1 MKNFWGSFLG
11 SILGASIAG
20 ILFAILVIAGVA
32 AVISSEFGDSE
43 QAKTEAEDKTV
54 LHLTFSYPVVDA
66 SDQNPFAEIDFG
78 SGTNTKLTLWE
89 TINILDYASTDAK
102 VVGLFLDIEGLSTGM
117 GNAYEIRQALERFKA
132 KGKFIA
138 TYSEGLSQKA
148 YYFASVSTHLSLNA
162 HSDFL
167 LNGMGAELLF
177 FRGVLDKLGVEPY
190 AVRPVGNKFKSAV
203 EPFLLAQASESNRIQ
218 MRALMGS
225 MWKSMGAALAAKN
238 KIKPLVLDSLING
251 LFVTSALDAQK
262 HRFSDTLEYR
272 DEFMNRLAKLAG
284 WEEWSPEDSPLLPLD
299 AYGKIALTNLALD
312 DDSENQIAILVAEGD
327 IVDGKSSQGM
337 VGSKSLNQSIRELR
351 ENDEVK
357 AVVLRVNSPGGSALA
372 SELMWRELALLKAK
386 KPVVV
391 SMGNLAASGGYYI
404 ACHASKIYANPTTI
418 TGSIGVFGLLFNA
431 KGLLNDKLG
440 VTTDTV
446 NLHNNGDFPTGSR
459 PLRDREKQVLENMV
473 TRIYGEFTQ
482 RVADGRKMKIEQVDS
497 IGQGRVW
504 SGEQAKQLGLVDELG
519 GLKDAVKAA
528 AKLAKLDDFSTAVY
542 PKPADPFQAFF
553 DGLSENSKAI
563 LKKEGLGLG
572 IEWLTLVKKVENMKG
587 VNARMPFDIKFND

>member
-66 SDQNPFAEIDFG
+66 PDQNPFAEIDFG

-337 VGSKSLNQSIRELR
+337 VGSKSLNESIRELR

>member
-20 ILFAILVIAGVA
+20 ILFAFLVIAGVA

-482 RVADGRKMKIEQVDS
+482 RVADGRKMKMEQVDS

-504 SGEQAKQLGLVDELG
+504 SGEQAKKLGLVDELG

>member
-20 ILFAILVIAGVA
+20 ILFAFLVIAGVA

-225 MWKSMGAALAAKN
+225 MWKSMGSALAAKN

>member
-1 MKNFWGSFLG
+1 
-11 SILGASIAG
+11 
-20 ILFAILVIAGVA
+20 
-32 AVISSEFGDSE
+32 
-43 QAKTEAEDKTV
+43 
-54 LHLTFSYPVVDA
+54 VVDA
-66 SDQNPFAEIDFG
+66 QDQNPFAEIDFG

>member
-11 SILGASIAG
+11 SVLGASFAG
-20 ILFAILVIAGVA
+20 VLFAFLVIAGVA
-32 AVISSEFGDSE
+32 AVISSEFGGSE
-43 QAKTEAEDKTV
+43 QAKTEAEEKTV
-54 LHLTFSYPVVDA
+54 LHITFSYPVVDA
-66 SDQNPFAEIDFG
+66 PDQNPFAEIDFG

-89 TINILDYASTDAK
+89 TINILDYASTDEK

-218 MRALMGS
+218 MRSLMGS
-225 MWKSMGAALAAKN
+225 MWKSMGAALVAKN

-251 LFVTSALDAQK
+251 LLVSSALDAQK

-431 KGLLNDKLG
+431 KGLLNDRLG

-482 RVADGRKMKIEQVDS
+482 RVADGRTMKIEKVDS

>member
-20 ILFAILVIAGVA
+20 VLFAILVIAGVA
-32 AVISSEFGDSE
+32 AVVSSEFGGSE
-43 QAKTEAEDKTV
+43 QVQTEAEEKTV
-54 LHLTFSYPVVDA
+54 LHLTFSYPVVD
-66 SDQNPFAEIDFG
+66 SPDQNPLAEIDFG
-78 SGTNTKLTLWE
+78 SGTKGKLTLWE
-89 TINILDYASTDAK
+89 TINVLDYASTDDK
-102 VVGLFLDIEGLSTGM
+102 VVGIFLDMEGLSTGM
-117 GNAYEIRQALERFKA
+117 GNAFEIRQALERFKS

-177 FRGVLDKLGVEPY
+177 FRGVLDKIGVEPY
-190 AVRPVGNKFKSAV
+190 AVRPSGNKFKSAV
-203 EPFLLAQASESNRIQ
+203 EPFLLTQASESNRIQ

-225 MWKSMGAALAAKN
+225 MWKSMGSSLVAKN
-238 KIKPLVLDSLING
+238 KLPSVTLDSLING
-251 LFVTSALDAQK
+251 LHITSALDAQK
-262 HRFSDTLEYR
+262 YRFSDTLEYR

-284 WEEWSPEDSPLLPLD
+284 WEKWSEDESPLQSLED
-299 AYGKIALTNLALD
+299 YGKMALANLALSNE
-312 DDSENQIAILVAEGD
+312 SENQVAILVAEGD

-337 VGSKSLNQSIRELR
+337 VGSTSLNQSIRELR
-351 ENDEVK
+351 ENDDVK

-404 ACHASKIYANPTTI
+404 SCHASVVFANPTTI

-431 KGLLNDKLG
+431 KGLLNEKLG
-440 VTTDTV
+440 VTTDTI
-446 NLHNNGDFPTGSR
+446 NLHANGDFSTGSR
-459 PLRDREKQVLENMV
+459 PLREREKEVLEKMV

-482 RVADGRKMKIEQVDS
+482 RVANGRSMKVDMVDS

-504 SGEQAKQLGLVDELG
+504 SGEQAKQLGLVDGLG
-519 GLKDAVKAA
+519 GLKEAVQEA
-528 AKLAKLDDFSTAVY
+528 AKLAKVSDYTTAVY
-542 PKPADPFQAFF
+542 PKPVDPFEAFF
-553 DGLSENSKAI
+553 EGLSENSKAL
-563 LKKEGLGLG
+563 LKKEGLGFG
-572 IEWLTLVKKVENMKG
+572 IEWLALLKKVENMQG
-587 VNARMPFDIKFND
+587 VNARLPFDIQFND

>member
-1 MKNFWGSFLG
+1 
-11 SILGASIAG
+11 
-20 ILFAILVIAGVA
+20 
-32 AVISSEFGDSE
+32 
-43 QAKTEAEDKTV
+43 
-54 LHLTFSYPVVDA
+54 
-66 SDQNPFAEIDFG
+66 
-78 SGTNTKLTLWE
+78 
-89 TINILDYASTDAK
+89 
-102 VVGLFLDIEGLSTGM
+102 
-117 GNAYEIRQALERFKA
+117 
-132 KGKFIA
+132 
-138 TYSEGLSQKA
+138 
-148 YYFASVSTHLSLNA
+148 
-162 HSDFL
+162 
-167 LNGMGAELLF
+167 
-177 FRGVLDKLGVEPY
+177 
-190 AVRPVGNKFKSAV
+190 
-203 EPFLLAQASESNRIQ
+203 
-218 MRALMGS
+218 
-225 MWKSMGAALAAKN
+225 
-238 KIKPLVLDSLING
+238 
-251 LFVTSALDAQK
+251 
-262 HRFSDTLEYR
+262 
-272 DEFMNRLAKLAG
+272 
-284 WEEWSPEDSPLLPLD
+284 
-299 AYGKIALTNLALD
+299 
-312 DDSENQIAILVAEGD
+312 
-327 IVDGKSSQGM
+327 
-337 VGSKSLNQSIRELR
+337 
-351 ENDEVK
+351 VK

-372 SELMWRELALLKAK
+372 TELMWRELALLKAK

>member
-20 ILFAILVIAGVA
+20 VLFAILVIAGVA
-32 AVISSEFGDSE
+32 VVVSSEFGGSE
-43 QAKTEAEDKTV
+43 QVQTEAEEKTV
-54 LHLTFSYPVVDA
+54 LHLTFSYPVVD
-66 SDQNPFAEIDFG
+66 SPDQNPLAEIDFG
-78 SGTNTKLTLWE
+78 SGTKGKLTLWE
-89 TINILDYASTDAK
+89 TINVLDYASTDDK
-102 VVGLFLDIEGLSTGM
+102 VVGIFLDMEGLSTGM
-117 GNAYEIRQALERFKA
+117 GNAFEIRQALERFKS

-177 FRGVLDKLGVEPY
+177 FRGVLDKIGVEPY
-190 AVRPVGNKFKSAV
+190 AVRPSGNKFKSAV
-203 EPFLLAQASESNRIQ
+203 EPFLLTQASESNRIQ

-225 MWKSMGAALAAKN
+225 MWKSMGSSLVAKN
-238 KIKPLVLDSLING
+238 KLPSVTLDSLING
-251 LFVTSALDAQK
+251 LHITSALDAQK
-262 HRFSDTLEYR
+262 YRFSDTLEYR

-284 WEEWSPEDSPLLPLD
+284 WEKWSEDESPLQSLED
-299 AYGKIALTNLALD
+299 YGKMALANLALSNE
-312 DDSENQIAILVAEGD
+312 SENQVAILVAEGD

-337 VGSKSLNQSIRELR
+337 VGSTSLNQSIRELR
-351 ENDEVK
+351 ENDDVK

-404 ACHASKIYANPTTI
+404 SCHASVVFANPTTI

-431 KGLLNDKLG
+431 KGLLNEKLG
-440 VTTDTV
+440 VTTDTI
-446 NLHNNGDFPTGSR
+446 NLHANGDFPTGSR
-459 PLRDREKQVLENMV
+459 PLREREKEVLEKMV

-482 RVADGRKMKIEQVDS
+482 RVANGRSMKVDMVDS

-504 SGEQAKQLGLVDELG
+504 SGEQAKQLGLVDGLG
-519 GLKDAVKAA
+519 GLKEAVQEA
-528 AKLAKLDDFSTAVY
+528 AKLAKVSDYTTAVY
-542 PKPADPFQAFF
+542 PKPVDPFEAFF
-553 DGLSENSKAI
+553 EGLSENSKAL
-563 LKKEGLGLG
+563 LKKEGLGFG
-572 IEWLTLVKKVENMKG
+572 IEWLALLKKVENMQG
-587 VNARMPFDIKFND
+587 VNARLPFDIQFND

>member
-20 ILFAILVIAGVA
+20 ILFAFLVIAGVA

-225 MWKSMGAALAAKN
+225 MWKSMVAALAAKN

>member
-20 ILFAILVIAGVA
+20 ILFAFLVIAGVA

-66 SDQNPFAEIDFG
+66 PDQNPFAEIDFG

-459 PLRDREKQVLENMV
+459 PLREREKQVLENMV

-482 RVADGRKMKIEQVDS
+482 RVADGRKMKMEQVDS

>member
-20 ILFAILVIAGVA
+20 ILFAFLVIAGVA

-528 AKLAKLDDFSTAVY
+528 AKLAKLDDFSTEVY

>member
-20 ILFAILVIAGVA
+20 ILFAFLVIAGVA

-572 IEWLTLVKKVENMKG
+572 IEWLTLFKKVENMKG

>member
-66 SDQNPFAEIDFG
+66 PDQNPFAEIDFG

>member
-20 ILFAILVIAGVA
+20 ILFAFLVIAGVA

-66 SDQNPFAEIDFG
+66 PDQNPFAEIDFG

-89 TINILDYASTDAK
+89 TINILDYASADAK

>member
-20 ILFAILVIAGVA
+20 ILFAFLVIAGVA

-66 SDQNPFAEIDFG
+66 PDQNPFAEIDFG

-117 GNAYEIRQALERFKA
+117 GNAYEIRQALGRFKA

-225 MWKSMGAALAAKN
+225 MWKSMGVALAAKN

>member
-20 ILFAILVIAGVA
+20 VLFAILVIAGVA
-32 AVISSEFGDSE
+32 AVVSSEFGGSE
-43 QAKTEAEDKTV
+43 QVQTEAEEKTV
-54 LHLTFSYPVVDA
+54 LHLTFSYPVVD
-66 SDQNPFAEIDFG
+66 SPDQNPLAEIDFG
-78 SGTNTKLTLWE
+78 SGTKGKLTLWE
-89 TINILDYASTDAK
+89 TINVLDYASTDDK
-102 VVGLFLDIEGLSTGM
+102 VVGIFLDMEGLSTGM
-117 GNAYEIRQALERFKA
+117 GNAFEIRQALERFKS

-177 FRGVLDKLGVEPY
+177 FRGVLDKIGVEPY
-190 AVRPVGNKFKSAV
+190 AVRPSGNKFKSAV
-203 EPFLLAQASESNRIQ
+203 EPFLLTQASESNRIQ

-225 MWKSMGAALAAKN
+225 MWKSMGSSLVAKN
-238 KIKPLVLDSLING
+238 KLPSVTLDSLING
-251 LFVTSALDAQK
+251 LHITSALDAQK
-262 HRFSDTLEYR
+262 YRFSDTLEYR

-284 WEEWSPEDSPLLPLD
+284 WEKWSEDESPLQSLED
-299 AYGKIALTNLALD
+299 YGKMALANLALSNE
-312 DDSENQIAILVAEGD
+312 SENQVAILVAEGD

-337 VGSKSLNQSIRELR
+337 VGSTSLNQSIRELR
-351 ENDEVK
+351 ENDDVK

-404 ACHASKIYANPTTI
+404 SCHASVVFANPTTI

-431 KGLLNDKLG
+431 KGLLNEKLG
-440 VTTDTV
+440 VTTDTI
-446 NLHNNGDFPTGSR
+446 NLHANGDFPTGSR
-459 PLRDREKQVLENMV
+459 PLREREKEVLEKMV

-482 RVADGRKMKIEQVDS
+482 RVANGRSMKVDMVDS

-504 SGEQAKQLGLVDELG
+504 SGEQAKQLGLVDGLG
-519 GLKDAVKAA
+519 GLKEAVQEA
-528 AKLAKLDDFSTAVY
+528 AKLAKVSDYTTAVY
-542 PKPADPFQAFF
+542 PKPVDPFEAFF
-553 DGLSENSKAI
+553 EGLSENSKAL
-563 LKKEGLGLG
+563 LKKEGLGFG
-572 IEWLTLVKKVENMKG
+572 IEWLALLKKVENMQG
-587 VNARMPFDIKFND
+587 VNARLPFDIQFND

>member
-20 ILFAILVIAGVA
+20 ILFAFLVIAGVA
-32 AVISSEFGDSE
+32 AVISSEFGGAE

-218 MRALMGS
+218 MRSLMGS
-225 MWKSMGAALAAKN
+225 MWKSMGAALATKN

>member
-20 ILFAILVIAGVA
+20 ILFAFLVIAGVA
-32 AVISSEFGDSE
+32 AVISSEFGGAE

-218 MRALMGS
+218 MRSLMGS

>member
-20 ILFAILVIAGVA
+20 ILFAFLVIAGVA

-66 SDQNPFAEIDFG
+66 PDQNPFAEIDFG

-102 VVGLFLDIEGLSTGM
+102 VVGLFLDLEGLSTGM

>member
-20 ILFAILVIAGVA
+20 VLFAFLVIAGVA
-32 AVISSEFGDSE
+32 AVISSEFGGAK

-218 MRALMGS
+218 MRSLMGS

-251 LFVTSALDAQK
+251 LFVTSALEAQK

-572 IEWLTLVKKVENMKG
+572 IEWLTLC
-587 VNARMPFDIKFND
+587 

>member
-167 LNGMGAELLF
+167 LNGMGVELLF

-504 SGEQAKQLGLVDELG
+504 SGEQAKKLGLVDELG

>member
-20 ILFAILVIAGVA
+20 ILFAFLVIAGVA

-251 LFVTSALDAQK
+251 LLVTSALDAQK

-482 RVADGRKMKIEQVDS
+482 RVADGRKMKMEQVDS

-504 SGEQAKQLGLVDELG
+504 SGEQAKKLGLVDELG

>member
-20 ILFAILVIAGVA
+20 VLFAILVIAGVA
-32 AVISSEFGDSE
+32 AVVSSEFGGSE
-43 QAKTEAEDKTV
+43 QVQTEAEEKTV
-54 LHLTFSYPVVDA
+54 LHLTFSYPVVD
-66 SDQNPFAEIDFG
+66 SPDQNPFAEIDFG
-78 SGTNTKLTLWE
+78 SGTKGKLTLWE
-89 TINILDYASTDAK
+89 TINVLDYASTDDK
-102 VVGLFLDIEGLSTGM
+102 VVGIFLDMDGLSTGM
-117 GNAYEIRQALERFKA
+117 GNAFEIRQALERFKA

-177 FRGVLDKLGVEPY
+177 FRGVLDKIGVEPY
-190 AVRPVGNKFKSAV
+190 AVRPSGNKFKSAV
-203 EPFLLAQASESNRIQ
+203 EPFLLTQASESNRIQ

-225 MWKSMGAALAAKN
+225 MWKSMGSSLVAKN
-238 KIKPLVLDSLING
+238 KLPSGTLDSLING
-251 LFVTSALDAQK
+251 LHITSALDAQK
-262 HRFSDTLEYR
+262 YRFSDTLEYR

-284 WEEWSPEDSPLLPLD
+284 WEKWSEDESPLQSLED
-299 AYGKIALTNLALD
+299 YGKMALANLALSNE
-312 DDSENQIAILVAEGD
+312 SENQVAILVAEGD

-337 VGSKSLNQSIRELR
+337 VGSTSLNQSIRELR
-351 ENDEVK
+351 ENDDVK

-404 ACHASKIYANPTTI
+404 SCHASKVFANPTTI

-431 KGLLNDKLG
+431 KGLLNEKLG
-440 VTTDTV
+440 VTTDTI
-446 NLHNNGDFPTGSR
+446 NLHANGDFPTGSR
-459 PLRDREKQVLENMV
+459 PLREREKEVLEKMV

-482 RVADGRKMKIEQVDS
+482 RVANGRSMKVDMVDS

-504 SGEQAKQLGLVDELG
+504 SGEQAKQLGLVDGLG
-519 GLKDAVKAA
+519 GLKEAVQEA
-528 AKLAKLDDFSTAVY
+528 AKLAKVSYYTTAVY
-542 PKPADPFQAFF
+542 PKPVDPFEAFF
-553 DGLSENSKAI
+553 EGLSENSKAL
-563 LKKEGLGLG
+563 LKKEGLGFG
-572 IEWLTLVKKVENMKG
+572 IEWLALLKKVENMQG
-587 VNARMPFDIKFND
+587 VNARLPFDIQFND

>member
-20 ILFAILVIAGVA
+20 ILFAFLVIAGVA

-337 VGSKSLNQSIRELR
+337 VGSKSLNESIRELR

>member
-20 ILFAILVIAGVA
+20 ILFAFLVIAGVA

-66 SDQNPFAEIDFG
+66 PDQNPFAEIDFG

-117 GNAYEIRQALERFKA
+117 GNAYEIRQALGRFKA

-225 MWKSMGAALAAKN
+225 MWKSMGSALAAKN

>member
-20 ILFAILVIAGVA
+20 VLFAILVIAGVA
-32 AVISSEFGDSE
+32 AVVSSEFGGSE
-43 QAKTEAEDKTV
+43 QVQTEAEEKTV
-54 LHLTFSYPVVDA
+54 LHLTFSYPVVD
-66 SDQNPFAEIDFG
+66 SPDQNPLAEIDFG
-78 SGTNTKLTLWE
+78 SGTKGKLTLWE
-89 TINILDYASTDAK
+89 TINVLDYASTDDK
-102 VVGLFLDIEGLSTGM
+102 VVGIFLDMEGLSTGM
-117 GNAYEIRQALERFKA
+117 GNAFEIRQALERFKS

-177 FRGVLDKLGVEPY
+177 FRGVLDKIGVEPY
-190 AVRPVGNKFKSAV
+190 AVRPSGNKFKSAV
-203 EPFLLAQASESNRIQ
+203 EPFLLTQASESNRIQ

-225 MWKSMGAALAAKN
+225 MWKSMGSSLVAKN
-238 KIKPLVLDSLING
+238 KLPSVTLDSLING
-251 LFVTSALDAQK
+251 LHITSALDAQK
-262 HRFSDTLEYR
+262 YRFSDTLEYR

-284 WEEWSPEDSPLLPLD
+284 WEKWSEDESPLQSLED
-299 AYGKIALTNLALD
+299 YGKMALANLALSNE
-312 DDSENQIAILVAEGD
+312 SENQVAILVAEGD

-337 VGSKSLNQSIRELR
+337 VGSISLNQSIRELR
-351 ENDEVK
+351 ENDDVK

-404 ACHASKIYANPTTI
+404 SCHASVVFANPTTI

-431 KGLLNDKLG
+431 KGLLNEKLG
-440 VTTDTV
+440 VTTDTI
-446 NLHNNGDFPTGSR
+446 NLHANGDFPTGSR
-459 PLRDREKQVLENMV
+459 PLREREKEVLEKMV

-482 RVADGRKMKIEQVDS
+482 RVANGRSMKVDMVDS

-504 SGEQAKQLGLVDELG
+504 SGEQAKQLGLVDGLG
-519 GLKDAVKAA
+519 GLKEAVQEA
-528 AKLAKLDDFSTAVY
+528 AKLAKVSDYTTAVY
-542 PKPADPFQAFF
+542 PKPVDPFEAFF
-553 DGLSENSKAI
+553 EGLSENSKAL
-563 LKKEGLGLG
+563 LKKEGLGFG
-572 IEWLTLVKKVENMKG
+572 IEWLALLKKVENMQG
-587 VNARMPFDIKFND
+587 VNARLPFDIQFND

>member
-66 SDQNPFAEIDFG
+66 PDQNPFAEIDFG

-225 MWKSMGAALAAKN
+225 MWKSMGSALAAKN

-337 VGSKSLNQSIRELR
+337 VGSKSLNESIRELR

>member
-504 SGEQAKQLGLVDELG
+504 SGEQAKKLGLVDELG

>member
-1 MKNFWGSFLG
+1 M
-11 SILGASIAG
+11 
-20 ILFAILVIAGVA
+20 
-32 AVISSEFGDSE
+32 
-43 QAKTEAEDKTV
+43 
-54 LHLTFSYPVVDA
+54 
-66 SDQNPFAEIDFG
+66 
-78 SGTNTKLTLWE
+78 
-89 TINILDYASTDAK
+89 
-102 VVGLFLDIEGLSTGM
+102 
-117 GNAYEIRQALERFKA
+117 
-132 KGKFIA
+132 
-138 TYSEGLSQKA
+138 
-148 YYFASVSTHLSLNA
+148 
-162 HSDFL
+162 
-167 LNGMGAELLF
+167 F

-218 MRALMGS
+218 MRSLMGS

-572 IEWLTLVKKVENMKG
+572 IEWLTLVKKVENMKW

>member
-66 SDQNPFAEIDFG
+66 PDQNPFAEIDFG

-251 LFVTSALDAQK
+251 LLVTSALDAQK

-482 RVADGRKMKIEQVDS
+482 RVADGRKMKMEQVDS

>member
-20 ILFAILVIAGVA
+20 ILFAFLVIAGVA

-528 AKLAKLDDFSTAVY
+528 AKLCLLYTSPSPRDS
-542 PKPADPFQAFF
+542 
-553 DGLSENSKAI
+553 
-563 LKKEGLGLG
+563 
-572 IEWLTLVKKVENMKG
+572 
-587 VNARMPFDIKFND
+587 

>member
-20 ILFAILVIAGVA
+20 ILFAFLVIAGVA
-32 AVISSEFGDSE
+32 AVISSEFGGAE

-218 MRALMGS
+218 MRSLMGS

-238 KIKPLVLDSLING
+238 KIKPLFLDSLING

>member
-20 ILFAILVIAGVA
+20 ILFAFLVIAGVA

-66 SDQNPFAEIDFG
+66 PDQNPFAEIDFG

>member
-20 ILFAILVIAGVA
+20 VLFAILVIAGVA
-32 AVISSEFGDSE
+32 AVVSSEFGGSE
-43 QAKTEAEDKTV
+43 QVQTEAEEKTV
-54 LHLTFSYPVVDA
+54 LHLTFSYPVVD
-66 SDQNPFAEIDFG
+66 SPDQNPFAEIDFG
-78 SGTNTKLTLWE
+78 SGTKGKLTLWE
-89 TINILDYASTDAK
+89 TINVLDYASTDDK
-102 VVGLFLDIEGLSTGM
+102 VVGIFLDMDGLSTGM
-117 GNAYEIRQALERFKA
+117 GNAFEIRQALERFKA

-177 FRGVLDKLGVEPY
+177 FRGVLDKIGVEPY
-190 AVRPVGNKFKSAV
+190 AVRPSGNKFKSAV
-203 EPFLLAQASESNRIQ
+203 EPFLLTQASESNRIQ

-225 MWKSMGAALAAKN
+225 MWKSMGSSLVAKN
-238 KIKPLVLDSLING
+238 KLPSGTLDSLING
-251 LFVTSALDAQK
+251 LHITSALDAQK
-262 HRFSDTLEYR
+262 YRFSDTLEYR

-284 WEEWSPEDSPLLPLD
+284 WEKWSEDESPLQSLED
-299 AYGKIALTNLALD
+299 YGKMALANLALSNE
-312 DDSENQIAILVAEGD
+312 SENQVAILVAEGD
-327 IVDGKSSQGM
+327 IVDGKSFQGM
-337 VGSKSLNQSIRELR
+337 VGSTSLNQSIRELR
-351 ENDEVK
+351 ENDDVK

-404 ACHASKIYANPTTI
+404 SCHASKVFANPTTI

-431 KGLLNDKLG
+431 KGLLNEKLG
-440 VTTDTV
+440 VTTDTI
-446 NLHNNGDFPTGSR
+446 NLHANGDFPTGSR
-459 PLRDREKQVLENMV
+459 PLREREKEVLEKMV

-482 RVADGRKMKIEQVDS
+482 RVANGRSMKVDMVDS

-504 SGEQAKQLGLVDELG
+504 SGEQAKQLGLVDGLG
-519 GLKDAVKAA
+519 GLKEAVQEA
-528 AKLAKLDDFSTAVY
+528 AKLAKVSYYTTAVY
-542 PKPADPFQAFF
+542 PKPVDPFEAFF
-553 DGLSENSKAI
+553 EGLSENSKAL
-563 LKKEGLGLG
+563 LKKEGLGFG
-572 IEWLTLVKKVENMKG
+572 IEWLALLKKVENMQG
-587 VNARMPFDIKFND
+587 VNARLPFDIQFND

>member
-20 ILFAILVIAGVA
+20 ILFAFLVIAGVA
-32 AVISSEFGDSE
+32 AVISSEFGGAE

-148 YYFASVSTHLSLNA
+148 CYFASVSTHLSLNA

-218 MRALMGS
+218 MRSLMGS